1 MNRDDV
7 VVVVGMLWACCGTL
21 WYDDRHGWVFG
32 GGDMT
37 LEVENAGDGLG
48 VARGFEY
55 IPCVLKLPLI
65 VALLVEDLDAS
76 QGLDRD
82 VA

>member
-1 MNRDDV
+1 
-7 VVVVGMLWACCGTL
+7 
-21 WYDDRHGWVFG
+21 
-32 GGDMT
+32 MT
-37 LEVENAGDGLG
+37 LEVENAGNGLTG
-48 VARGFEY
+48 ARGFEY

-65 VALLVEDLDAS
+65 VQLLVEDLDAS

>member
-1 MNRDDV
+1 M
-7 VVVVGMLWACCGTL
+7 
-21 WYDDRHGWVFG
+21 FG

-37 LEVENAGDGLG
+37 LEVENAGDGLL
-48 VARGFEY
+48 VVRGFEY
-55 IPCVLKLPLI
+55 IPCVVKLPLI
-65 VALLVEDLDAS
+65 VALLVEDLEAS

>member
-1 MNRDDV
+1 
-7 VVVVGMLWACCGTL
+7 
-21 WYDDRHGWVFG
+21 
-32 GGDMT
+32 MT
-37 LEVENAGDGLG
+37 LEVENAGNGLV

-76 QGLDRD
+76 QGLYRD

>member
-1 MNRDDV
+1 M
-7 VVVVGMLWACCGTL
+7 A
-21 WYDDRHGWVFG
+21 
-32 GGDMT
+32 
-37 LEVENAGDGLG
+37 LEVENAGDGLV

-55 IPCVLKLPLI
+55 IPCVLKIPLI
-65 VALLVEDLDAS
+65 VTLLVEDLNAS